1 MSNSAPQL
9 TINLPHGDVA
19 TYEEMQAYGDIL
31 QRFIREQ
38 EAALEQVKDITRH
51 NQIVDYLR
59 LLARSYNEQL
69 RLYKAAEAKRQRE
82 TLIVLLKIGGNP
94 VLH

>member
-1 MSNSAPQL
+1 MSNPAPQL

-19 TYEEMQAYGDIL
+19 SYEEMQAYGEIL

-51 NQIVDYLR
+51 NQIVDYLVTTSNCDCTR
-59 LLARSYNEQL
+59 
-69 RLYKAAEAKRQRE
+69 RQRQ
-82 TLIVLLKIGGNP
+82 NASARR
-94 VLH
+94 